1 MSLPSVLTL
10 PSRYALPI
18 RFALLLAAAM
28 SPCGAR
34 ADCDLMLAQAGVTW
48 VAKPV
53 ASLPLDESSAYR
65 LLGSASPLLSGSCS
79 GTGNGSAARIRI
91 AVDGLGPAASD
102 GLLAWPNPQGVAARM
117 RLRVLRA
124 SVDGVAVPLSLTG
137 MAAAP
142 GHAPLP
148 LKQDGVVELDLS
160 ALPPPAGPRR
170 FLLTMQLEGLVP
182 ADYRPSTATY
192 FSFTP
197 RFSWRP

>member
-1 MSLPSVLTL
+1 MAFFSVLTL
-10 PSRYALPI
+10 PSRS
-18 RFALLLAAAM
+18 ALLLAAAVA
-28 SPCGAR
+28 PWGAR
-34 ADCDLMLAQAGVTW
+34 ADCEMLLAQAGVNW

-53 ASLPLDESSAYR
+53 ASLPLDESSVYR
-65 LLGSASPLLSGSCS
+65 VLGSASPLLSGSCS
-79 GTGNGSAARIRI
+79 GSGNAARIRI

-102 GLLAWPNPQGVAARM
+102 GLLAWPNAQGVAARM

-142 GHAPLP
+142 GFAALP

-170 FLLTMQLEGLVP
+170 FVLTMQLDGLVP
-182 ADYRPSTATY
+182 ADYRPSSATV
-192 FSFTP
+192 FRFTP

>member
-1 MSLPSVLTL
+1 MALLPLLSLLTL
-10 PSRYALPI
+10 PSRG
-18 RFALLLAAAM
+18 ALLLAAVAV
-28 SPCGAR
+28 PCGAS
-34 ADCDLMLAQAGVTW
+34 ADCELLLSQAGVNW

-53 ASLPLDESSAYR
+53 ATLPLDESPAYR

-79 GTGNGSAARIRI
+79 GSGNSARIRI
-91 AVDGLGPAASD
+91 AVDGLGPAAAD

-137 MAAAP
+137 MAEAP
-142 GHAPLP
+142 GFAPLP

-170 FLLTMQLEGLVP
+170 FLLSMQLDGLVP
-182 ADYRPSTATY
+182 AGYRPSTATV
-192 FSFTP
+192 FRFTP